1 MITITD
7 PGRAQ
12 APSGGSRR
20 PRPLALMTVPGDTE
34 GVGAGVE
41 VEVGG
46 EEGVGGG
53 AMTPPPERIKC
64 LKTLK

>member
-20 PRPLALMTVPGDTE
+20 PHHLALMTVPGETG
-34 GVGAGVE
+34 GVGVE
-41 VEVGG
+41 VGVGG
-46 EEGVGGG
+46 EEGAGGG
-53 AMTPPPERIKC
+53 AMTPPLERIKC
-64 LKTLK
+64 SKT

>member
-20 PRPLALMTVPGDTE
+20 PHHLALMTVPGDTG
-34 GVGAGVE
+34 GVGAGV
-41 VEVGG
+41 GG
-46 EEGVGGG
+46 EEGAGGG
-53 AMTPPPERIKC
+53 AMTPPLERIKC
-64 LKTLK
+64 SKTLK

>member
-20 PRPLALMTVPGDTE
+20 PRPLALMTVPGDT
-34 GVGAGVE
+34 GAGVG
-41 VEVGG
+41 VGG
-46 EEGVGGG
+46 EEGAGGG
-53 AMTPPPERIKC
+53 AMTPPLERIKC